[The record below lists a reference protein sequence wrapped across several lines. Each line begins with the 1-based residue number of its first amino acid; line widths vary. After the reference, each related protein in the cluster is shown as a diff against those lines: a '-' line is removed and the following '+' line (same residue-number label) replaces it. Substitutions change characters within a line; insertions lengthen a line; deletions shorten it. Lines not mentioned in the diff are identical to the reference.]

1 MYEFRQTKN
10 DSDIIY
16 SGLNGTNQTMK
27 MEFQKWTYRTD
38 NKDMYYVKFYIVN
51 KRKHHYKFKEQ
62 TGTDGI
68 KSLLWAKQ
76 CLMNF
81 IDDGINKNRNNIIV
95 VGWDDRRRRDVY
107 VRALIPIGFTLSR
120 MDDREVLLLKI
131 DKQ

>member
-1 MYEFRQTKN
+1 MYEFKQTKN

-81 IDDGINKNRNNIIV
+81 IDNVINKNRNNIIV
-95 VGWDDRRRRDVY
+95 VGWDDKRRRNVY

-120 MDDREVLLLKI
+120 MDNREVLLLKI